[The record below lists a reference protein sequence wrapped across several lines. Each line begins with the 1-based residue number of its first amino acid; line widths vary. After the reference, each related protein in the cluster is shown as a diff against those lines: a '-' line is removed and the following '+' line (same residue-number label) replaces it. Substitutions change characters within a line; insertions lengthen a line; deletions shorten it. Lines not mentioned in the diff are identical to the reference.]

1 MPALLFLWPLMNLKS
16 MANSIYAKN
25 NEQYV
30 SDVYP
35 SAGRFGRRFFTAVMG
50 AWLALFLCSP
60 CASAQASDGDA
71 APRAQASRAY
81 NPVYPYEALIA
92 GRSGWAEISCTID
105 SAGRATFLRIV
116 GASDPAF
123 GSAFQA
129 DLEAVEFSPPRK
141 NGRAVM
147 SQLTERFNFPAHPA
161 LDAVAKEVLAEL
173 RKPEPAILSVDQLD
187 KKPESIRQ
195 PRPAYPWVQRS
206 DGASGQAEIEF
217 IIDRNGRPLF
227 PRIVSATQ
235 GDFGWAAVTGVLRWR
250 YQPPVKNGE
259 KVDAR
264 IKVTVTFD
272 INKSA
277 DMW

>member
-1 MPALLFLWPLMNLKS
+1 
-16 MANSIYAKN
+16 MANSIYAKIH
-25 NEQYV
+25 EPGARG
-30 SDVYP
+30 VY
-35 SAGRFGRRFFTAVMG
+35 SHANHLGRWFLTAMAC
-50 AWLALFLCSP
+50 AWVGLFLCSLSV
-60 CASAQASDGDA
+60 SAQTPSDGVA
-71 APRAQASRAY
+71 GKAQASRAY

-92 GRSGWAEISCTID
+92 GRSGWAEISCTVD
-105 SAGRATFLRIV
+105 YAGRATFLHVV

-123 GSAFQA
+123 ASAFQA
-129 DLEAVEFSPPRK
+129 DFEAVEFSPPRK

-147 SQLTERFNFPAHPA
+147 SQLSERFDFPAQPA
-161 LDAVAKEVLAEL
+161 LDPVAKAILAEL
-173 RKPEPAILSVDQLD
+173 RKPTPAILSVDQLD
-187 KKPESIRQ
+187 KKPEPIRQ

-217 IIDRNGRPLF
+217 VIDRSGRPLF

-235 GDFGWAAVTGVLRWR
+235 DDFGWAAATGILRWR